1 MLALAH
7 LAILTSLS
15 INQASLWLNNL
26 QGLNGELGLQR
37 SRVCDW
43 TSSKAATSCFCAA
56 QVPRMMTSCSV
67 SRVRHPPAVL
77 AALQWDCAGWNTL
90 CRRCLVAGMY
100 ASQNSVIAGLVMLSM
115 LNIALICQL
124 GVMLSPPPK
133 PVSSVGVQMA
143 SSA

>member
-1 MLALAH
+1 
-7 LAILTSLS
+7 
-15 INQASLWLNNL
+15 
-26 QGLNGELGLQR
+26 
-37 SRVCDW
+37 
-43 TSSKAATSCFCAA
+43 
-56 QVPRMMTSCSV
+56 
-67 SRVRHPPAVL
+67 
-77 AALQWDCAGWNTL
+77 
-90 CRRCLVAGMY
+90 MY